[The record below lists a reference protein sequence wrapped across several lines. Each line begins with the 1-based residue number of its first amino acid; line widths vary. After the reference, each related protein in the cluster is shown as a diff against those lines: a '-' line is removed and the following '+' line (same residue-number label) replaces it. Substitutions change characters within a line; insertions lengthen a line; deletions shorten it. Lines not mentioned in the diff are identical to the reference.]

1 MNSTRENI
9 LSAALHLFARCGFE
23 AASVSQIAEAVGLSK
38 GALYKH
44 YASKRDL
51 LDSILA
57 RMVQRDAEQAAAF
70 DLPTGTA
77 CDMPEA
83 YRAASL
89 TQIADF
95 ARAQF
100 RYWTEDAFAADFR
113 RMLTLEQ
120 FGSAEM
126 NALYQQ
132 YIGAGPLYYV
142 RDLLGALDV
151 EGAADMAALFYAPML
166 LGYAL
171 YDGAEDKAAVT
182 AQVDSALDRA
192 AALIAA
198 GPDGTDVKMNGTSK

>member
-23 AASVSQIAEAVGLSK
+23 AASVSQIAEAVGLSN

-44 YASKRDL
+44 YAGKRDL

-70 DLPTGTA
+70 DLPAGAA
-77 CDMPEA
+77 CDIPEA
-83 YRAASL
+83 YRAASIA
-89 TQIADF
+89 QIAGF

-100 RYWTEDAFAADFR
+100 RYWTEDAFATDFR

-198 GPDGTDVKMNGTSK
+198 GLDGTDMKMNGTSK

>member
-44 YASKRDL
+44 YAGKRDL

-70 DLPTGTA
+70 DLPTGAA

-83 YRAASL
+83 YRTASIA
-89 TQIADF
+89 QIAGF

-132 YIGAGPLYYV
+132 YIGAGPLNYV
-142 RDLLGALDV
+142 RDLLEALNV
-151 EGAADMAALFYAPML
+151 ENATDMAALFYAPML
-166 LGYAL
+166 LGYVL
-171 YDGAEDKAAVT
+171 YDGASDKAAVT
-182 AQVDSALDRA
+182 KQVEREIDQA

-198 GPDGTDVKMNGTSK
+198 H

>member
-1 MNSTRENI
+1 M
-9 LSAALHLFARCGFE
+9 AR
-23 AASVSQIAEAVGLSK
+23 
-38 GALYKH
+38 
-44 YASKRDL
+44 
-51 LDSILA
+51 
-57 RMVQRDAEQAAAF
+57 RDAEQAAAF
-70 DLPTGTA
+70 DLPTGAA

-132 YIGAGPLYYV
+132 YIGAGPLNYV
-142 RDLLGALDV
+142 RDLLEALNV
-151 EGAADMAALFYAPML
+151 ENAADMAALFYAPML
-166 LGYAL
+166 LGYVL
-171 YDGAEDKAAVT
+171 YDGASDKAAVT
-182 AQVDSALDRA
+182 KQVEREIDQA

-198 GPDGTDVKMNGTSK
+198 H